1 MLPQKNVKDYTLLK
15 HGSFQFLKLQSLYQ
29 SAIFQVTDYLIKKK
43 KRRRK
48 ETNFHSRSNTPNHGI
63 YSLHLSFIT
72 LEPCNAKTP
81 TSHIKEM
88 KKKAKSGTRGTTLP
102 FQMI

>member
-48 ETNFHSRSNTPNHGI
+48 ETNFHSHSNTPNHGI

-72 LEPCNAKTP
+72 LEP
-81 TSHIKEM
+81 
-88 KKKAKSGTRGTTLP
+88 
-102 FQMI
+102 

>member
-43 KRRRK
+43 KDEERK
-48 ETNFHSRSNTPNHGI
+48 LT
-63 YSLHLSFIT
+63 FIATAT
-72 LEPCNAKTP
+72 LQIMVFI
-81 TSHIKEM
+81 HYI
-88 KKKAKSGTRGTTLP
+88 
-102 FQMI
+102 